1 MKQVVIIG
9 AGPAGLT
16 AAYEL
21 LKANEDYQVT
31 ILEESNTIGGIS
43 RTVKYN
49 GKRMDI
55 GGHRFFSKDARVTKW
70 WEEIMPTQGA
80 LPYDYKKLGRQIET
94 VPGGPDPETTDRVM
108 LVRNR
113 VSRIYYQK
121 KFFDYPISMKPQTFK
136 NMGLSATIKAGCSYM
151 KSTVSKQEETSLENF
166 YINRFG
172 KVLYSMF
179 FEGYTEK
186 LWGRHPREISAS
198 WGAQRVKGLSIKAV
212 IKDMFGKI
220 LPSGNK
226 KEVETSLIEEFYYP
240 KFGPGQLWETVAD
253 LIREMGGEI
262 RMNSAVH
269 AVHTENGKIVSLG
282 YTDENGTEQ
291 IIAGDYF
298 LSSMPVKD
306 LIASMQSTPDA
317 VPADIAQIAAG
328 LPYRDF
334 VTVGL
339 LVDKLNLVNGTDIK
353 TLGNITPD
361 CWIYVQDVGVKLG
374 RIQIFNNWSP
384 YMLPDPE
391 HHVWIGLE
399 YFCNEGDDFW
409 NMSDKDCT
417 EFAIMELIKM
427 GVIHSAAN
435 VQDSHREKVKKAYPA
450 YFDTYDHMDDLIAYL
465 NRYDNLFCI
474 GRNGQHRYNN
484 MDHSMATAFEAVDN
498 IRKGITDKNNV
509 WNVNTEQEYHEAKQT
524 GASAQ

>member
-166 YINRFG
+166 YIN
-172 KVLYSMF
+172 
-179 FEGYTEK
+179 
-186 LWGRHPREISAS
+186 
-198 WGAQRVKGLSIKAV
+198 
-212 IKDMFGKI
+212 
-220 LPSGNK
+220 
-226 KEVETSLIEEFYYP
+226 
-240 KFGPGQLWETVAD
+240 
-253 LIREMGGEI
+253 
-262 RMNSAVH
+262 
-269 AVHTENGKIVSLG
+269 
-282 YTDENGTEQ
+282 
-291 IIAGDYF
+291 GDR
-298 LSSMPVKD
+298 L
-306 LIASMQSTPDA
+306 
-317 VPADIAQIAAG
+317 
-328 LPYRDF
+328 
-334 VTVGL
+334 
-339 LVDKLNLVNGTDIK
+339 
-353 TLGNITPD
+353 
-361 CWIYVQDVGVKLG
+361 
-374 RIQIFNNWSP
+374 
-384 YMLPDPE
+384 
-391 HHVWIGLE
+391 
-399 YFCNEGDDFW
+399 
-409 NMSDKDCT
+409 
-417 EFAIMELIKM
+417 
-427 GVIHSAAN
+427 
-435 VQDSHREKVKKAYPA
+435 
-450 YFDTYDHMDDLIAYL
+450 
-465 NRYDNLFCI
+465 
-474 GRNGQHRYNN
+474 
-484 MDHSMATAFEAVDN
+484 
-498 IRKGITDKNNV
+498 
-509 WNVNTEQEYHEAKQT
+509 
-524 GASAQ
+524 